1 VKEPTIE
8 SVIDDVR
15 RYVIAEFAPGEDP
28 RNLPDDLNL
37 QESGVID
44 SVKML
49 TLVAYVEKTFGVEAS
64 PNEVANDFGTL
75 RDIANLVISKRK

>member
-1 VKEPTIE
+1 MSIE
-8 SVIDDVR
+8 SIVDDLR
-15 RYVIAEFAPGEDP
+15 RYVIAEFVPGEDP
-28 RNLPDDLNL
+28 GNLPDDLNL

-49 TLVAYVEKTFGVEAS
+49 TLVAYVEKTFGIEAS

-75 RDIANLVISKRK
+75 RDIANLVVAKRS